1 MLRCVFICLV
11 IAAAAFTVVV
21 AAANCG
27 WLRLATMVAIGC
39 CCCRLVSWLV
49 GLLVGWLFGCCC
61 CSLFGWLVDLCVN
74 PHTKSKNIYKN
85 GISFHICTHRK
96 RERVRGKTCCNIGVA
111 TATRTKLGTN
121 SQHYIHIE
129 SGNQREKERAR
140 YIFMY
145 NLSVCETDCLFETN
159 VATFLFYI
167 YDTKVFGLQFPING
181 FPIFLN
187 IQEFC
192 RVLFRGEREWEN
204 E

>member
-39 CCCRLVSWLV
+39 CCCCCRLVGCLV
-49 GLLVGWLFGCCC
+49 VVVVVCLVGWLIYALTRIQKAKIYIKMEFHFI
-61 CSLFGWLVDLCVN
+61 SA
-74 PHTKSKNIYKN
+74 HTE
-85 GISFHICTHRK
+85 
-96 RERVRGKTCCNIGVA
+96 RERRQNMFGNISVA

-140 YIFMY
+140 YIY
-145 NLSVCETDCLFETN
+145 E
-159 VATFLFYI
+159 
-167 YDTKVFGLQFPING
+167 
-181 FPIFLN
+181 
-187 IQEFC
+187 
-192 RVLFRGEREWEN
+192 
-204 E
+204 